1 MIAYFNQEEHWSY
14 SKATTVLAA
23 FGSFKEFA
31 RADRE
36 SQMHDVWNKILSI
49 NTESKC
55 PAFYFHGSPGLGKTY
70 LLREL
75 FCKRDGDFASNH
87 AQVVK
92 DLKMFVLDFNRNACL
107 EAVAYK
113 DDFRGLWN
121 LFALSRLY
129 YVNFAV
135 QSVVQWVHFL
145 RDAVVPLIRAGFT
158 SSLETLM
165 IEQVKKVR
173 GDSRCVI
180 LVDEIM
186 KVREFGIDF
195 ADRVRSIVCCWMD
208 EKLCNTVL
216 FSSLDVKFVIDERS
230 TSHRP
235 VITATTLPLFQLTA
249 SFDLLSAE
257 IKAEFVDDE
266 GNEVGRGTVVE
277 QLALVSG
284 GHPRSLEYIVG
295 ICNGITRLE
304 GSKNIKTVID
314 SAAEMLCSA
323 YNDVENLWHLFDIVL
338 LAETVEKDAK
348 LVDDNP
354 TSETFRSL
362 VTRGILIDSFD
373 GDALRFMPTVP
384 ELCLYKWVLKG
395 EDGDSH
401 EEVRRFLKQILETR
415 WRYTSD
421 QFEIIHSSWE
431 QLMRHVRQGKPKYAK
446 MPLNT
451 LYSIQLRGGA
461 ALAASCQVDGQSIL
475 KEIQYIKNTGIVL
488 QPNTIYNPKDPNNPG
503 FDRLIVLEAFP
514 VSSEGESSQRFL
526 LPLFIENKF
535 SKDDA
540 STKLS
545 IETVTSKYNNCKKF
559 LSSHMNLGSGFSLIP
574 TDDNFILLFVAKC
587 NTHNN
592 AVADAP
598 SNVMFCFDQDLERL
612 YGPTLKGFVSSL
624 RPGSSI
630 SVREPK

>member
-36 SQMHDVWNKILSI
+36 SQMHDVWDKILSI

-92 DLKMFVLDFNRNACL
+92 DLKFFVLDFNRNACL

-249 SFDLLSAE
+249 SFELLNKS
-257 IKAEFVDDE
+257 IKAEFVDGE
-266 GNEVGRGTVVE
+266 GIEVNRRTVVE

-304 GSKNIKTVID
+304 GAKNIKTVID

-323 YNDVENLWHLFDIVL
+323 YNDVENLWHLLDIVL

-401 EEVRRFLKQILETR
+401 EEVRRF
-415 WRYTSD
+415 
-421 QFEIIHSSWE
+421 
-431 QLMRHVRQGKPKYAK
+431 
-446 MPLNT
+446 
-451 LYSIQLRGGA
+451 
-461 ALAASCQVDGQSIL
+461 
-475 KEIQYIKNTGIVL
+475 
-488 QPNTIYNPKDPNNPG
+488 
-503 FDRLIVLEAFP
+503 
-514 VSSEGESSQRFL
+514 
-526 LPLFIENKF
+526 
-535 SKDDA
+535 
-540 STKLS
+540 
-545 IETVTSKYNNCKKF
+545 
-559 LSSHMNLGSGFSLIP
+559 
-574 TDDNFILLFVAKC
+574 
-587 NTHNN
+587 
-592 AVADAP
+592 
-598 SNVMFCFDQDLERL
+598 
-612 YGPTLKGFVSSL
+612 
-624 RPGSSI
+624 I
-630 SVREPK
+630 S